1 MRFIDLPTRQKL
13 LMVFALFTTLLLF
26 ILVIASFLLL
36 TMVSR
41 QETLYRDDLGTVLSL
56 ERVDSL
62 FQRNRSLV
70 LEMALIGANIEQN
83 IKETEDGARTA
94 IDLLATVEVALAD
107 QPHLQELFREYRRI
121 YDAYRQTRSD
131 IIFPA
136 LRQGRPDE
144 AVAAM
149 TGIQLQRYNR
159 ISELSREITTTAL
172 RNAESAV
179 TRANEN
185 AYRTV
190 AVFIV
195 IGILAVLL
203 GIISAAKLTRMIT
216 TPLNRITDHAGE
228 IAAGNLAIAI
238 DREERQDEFGTLGNA
253 FGRMVESLRELSRE
267 LRDGINVLAS
277 SGSQILA
284 ATTEMA
290 SGAAQTATSVNE
302 TTATVEE
309 VKQTAHLAAEKS
321 QHVADIA
328 QRAVQASQA
337 GRGAVDEAVEGMRQI
352 MEQMEAVTDSIV
364 RLSELSQTI
373 GGIITTVNDLAE
385 QSNLLAVNAAIEA
398 AKAGEHGKGFA
409 VVAQEVRHLAGQ
421 SKQATAQVQG
431 ILGDIQKATSAS
443 VMATEQGTKAVETGM
458 RQSSRAGEAIRTL
471 SETVEEAATAALQIT
486 ASSKEQL
493 VGMDQIAL
501 AMQNIKTAT
510 SQQVAGTRQ
519 TEEASMKIHDLGKR
533 LKELAARFR
542 V

>member
-1 MRFIDLPTRQKL
+1 MRFIDLPTRKKL
-13 LMVFALFTTLLLF
+13 LMIFALLAAMLVL
-26 ILVIASFLLL
+26 IIVIASALLL
-36 TMVSR
+36 SMVSR
-41 QETLYRDDLGTVLSL
+41 QEALYRDDLGTVLAL
-56 ERVDSL
+56 ERVDGL

-70 LEMALIGANIEQN
+70 MEMALSGANIEPN
-83 IKETEDGARTA
+83 INEVESGARTA
-94 IDLLATVEVALAD
+94 IDLLARVEQSLAG
-107 QPHLQELFREYRRI
+107 QPELQELYREYRRL
-121 YDAYRQTRSD
+121 YDAYRATRSEV
-131 IIFPA
+131 IFPA
-136 LRQGRPDE
+136 LREGRPEE

-149 TGIQLQRYNR
+149 TGIQLQRYQR
-159 ISELSREITTTAL
+159 VYELSIEIIEAAL
-172 RNAESAV
+172 RNAEAAV
-179 TRANEN
+179 SRANDT
-185 AYRTV
+185 AYR
-190 AVFIV
+190 AVVMFIV
-195 IGILAVLL
+195 IGILAVLFGVL
-203 GIISAAKLTRMIT
+203 SAAKLTGMIT
-216 TPLNRITDHAGE
+216 APLHRLTGHARE
-228 IAAGNLAIAI
+228 IAAGNLSIGI
-238 DREERQDEFGTLGNA
+238 EPEERRDEFGTLGSA
-253 FGRMVESLRELSRE
+253 FGQMVENLRDLSRE

-277 SGSQILA
+277 SGGQILA
-284 ATTEMA
+284 ATSEMA

-309 VKQTAHLAAEKS
+309 VKQTAHLATEKS

-337 GRGAVDEAVEGMRQI
+337 GRSSVDEAVEGMQQI
-352 MEQMEAVTDSIV
+352 MGQMEAVTDSIV

-373 GGIITTVNDLAE
+373 GNIITTVNDLAE

-421 SKQATAQVQG
+421 SKQATTQVRA
-431 ILGDIQKATSAS
+431 ILGDIQQATSAS
-443 VMATEQGTKAVETGM
+443 VMATEQGTKAVEAGM

-471 SETVEEAATAALQIT
+471 AETVEEAAMAALQIA

-519 TEEASMKIHDLGKR
+519 TEEASMKIRDLGSR